1 MAIPNTFKVTT
12 QDAYNYAASKMFADQ
27 QLCMIIKL
35 SGMLDENLLAKAV
48 RLTLDLEPVL
58 GCRFVENGGSPFW
71 ERRGELDKMN
81 FCSVAETE
89 LPEQAISAF
98 VNEAIHADVDP
109 IVALRVFREKTD
121 TVCIKMN
128 HSACDA
134 GGLKQYVWLLSD
146 VYSMLATC
154 GRTFIQP
161 NLGRRDQSQ
170 IFERTKDPKT
180 LAMKDFPTPTWAF
193 PQKAG
198 IQRLHAFSTI
208 SKDQFKIIK
217 QYATDKKAT
226 VNDLLLTALYR
237 TFFAINNITE
247 NKPMIL
253 QVSIDLRRYLPD
265 HKAEA
270 ICNLSGAIYI
280 ALERKNG
287 ENFEGTLARI
297 MAFMEKLN
305 ANYPG
310 LESAAGLEYLFSQGF
325 AGMEKYLVQSSEMGK
340 KYNVTFPLLSNF
352 GVLYDY
358 HFRELQMTGGFI
370 SSPIMYQPGF
380 MLGASTFNDE
390 MTLSVGFCGEEN
402 IKQVRSF
409 FDTFIAELPK
419 QCQKKVEI
427 TQVTEYA

>member
-1 MAIPNTFKVTT
+1 MVIPKTFKVTT

-27 QLCMIIKL
+27 QLCMVIKL
-35 SGMLDENLLAKAV
+35 GGMLDENVLAKAV

-58 GCRFVENGGSPFW
+58 GSRFVENGGFPFW
-71 ERRGELDKMN
+71 ERRGDLDQIK
-81 FCSVAETE
+81 FCPVAETE
-89 LPEQAISAF
+89 SPKRPISAF

-109 IVALRVFREKTD
+109 LVAFRVLRQKEAD
-121 TVCIKMN
+121 TVCIKVN

-134 GGLKQYVWLLSD
+134 GGLKEYVWLLSD

-154 GRTFIQP
+154 GRTSIQP

-170 IFERTKDPKT
+170 IFERTKDPRT
-180 LAMKDFPTPTWAF
+180 LATKGFPTPTWAF

-208 SKDQFKIIK
+208 SKDQFKTIK

-253 QVSIDLRRYLPD
+253 QASIDLRRYLPN

-270 ICNLSGAIYI
+270 ICNLSGALYI
-280 ALERKNG
+280 ALERKNS
-287 ENFEGTLARI
+287 ENFEGTLTRVVAS
-297 MAFMEKLN
+297 MEKLK

-310 LESAAGLEYLFSQGF
+310 LESAAGLEYLFSQGY
-325 AGMEKYLVQSSEMGK
+325 ANIERYMVQSAEMGK

-352 GVLYDY
+352 GVLCDY
-358 HFRELQMTGGFI
+358 HFGELKMTGGFI

-380 MLGASTFNDE
+380 MLGQLPST
-390 MTLSVGFCGEEN
+390 
-402 IKQVRSF
+402 
-409 FDTFIAELPK
+409 
-419 QCQKKVEI
+419 KK
-427 TQVTEYA
+427 

>member
-1 MAIPNTFKVTT
+1 MVIPNTFKVTT

-27 QLCMIIKL
+27 QLCMITKL
-35 SGMLDENLLAKAV
+35 SGMIDENVLGKAV

-58 GCRFVENGGSPFW
+58 GCRFVENCGSPFW
-71 ERRGELDKMN
+71 ERRGDLDQIN
-81 FCSVAETE
+81 FCLVAETE
-89 LPEQAISAF
+89 SPEQAISGF

-109 IVALRVFREKTD
+109 LVALRVFREKEAD

-134 GGLKQYVWLLSD
+134 GGLKEYVWLLSD

-154 GRTFIQP
+154 GRTSIQP

-180 LAMKDFPTPTWAF
+180 LAMKGFPTPTWAF

-198 IQRLHAFSTI
+198 IERLHAFSTI
-208 SKDQFKIIK
+208 SKDQFRTTK
-217 QYATDKKAT
+217 QYAHDKKAT

-237 TFFAINNITE
+237 TFFAINNIAE
-247 NKPMIL
+247 CKPMIF
-253 QVSIDLRRYLPD
+253 QVSIDLRRYLPN

-270 ICNLSGAIYI
+270 ICNLSGAIY
-280 ALERKNG
+280 LVLKRKNG
-287 ENFEGTLARI
+287 ENFEGTLARVV
-297 MAFMEKLN
+297 ASMEKLK
-305 ANYPG
+305 ANHPG
-310 LESAAGLEYLFSQGF
+310 LESAAGLEYLFSQGY
-325 AGMEKYLVQSSEMGK
+325 AGMEKYMVQSAEMGK

-352 GVLYDY
+352 GVLCDY
-358 HFRELQMTGGFI
+358 HFGELQMNSGYI

-380 MLGASTFNDE
+380 MLGATTFNDE

-402 IKQVRSF
+402 IKPVRSF
-409 FDTFIAELPK
+409 LDTFIAELPNSVK
-419 QCQKKVEI
+419 RS
-427 TQVTEYA
+427 